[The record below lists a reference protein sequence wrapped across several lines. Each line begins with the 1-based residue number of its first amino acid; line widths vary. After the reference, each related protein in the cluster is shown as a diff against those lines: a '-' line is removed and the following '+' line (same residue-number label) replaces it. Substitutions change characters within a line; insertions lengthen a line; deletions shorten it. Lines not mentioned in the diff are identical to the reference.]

1 MRPEPRLT
9 RPHTGKPSTRTGD
22 EIMPKLL
29 PSIEED
35 YNEVVANAGGDTGS
49 HLVRNVNASLKNIGA
64 GHDSTT
70 DLRPVVSSQMLYP
83 SAPNASEQVLPGQ
96 L

>member
-1 MRPEPRLT
+1 
-9 RPHTGKPSTRTGD
+9 
-22 EIMPKLL
+22 MPKLL

-49 HLVRNVNASLKNIGA
+49 HLVRNVNASLKNIG
-64 GHDSTT
+64 DSTT

-83 SAPNASEQVLPGQ
+83 SAPNASEQVLRAQQQQGRKTSCSQNEPAQ
-96 L
+96 LDD